1 MPDERKSA
9 RESLIPAMPI
19 PEGGEAFSRKVHG
32 LLDGQPKDEATVHQA
47 LAGMDEMLDKIAAG
61 LYSLA
66 SMLVG
71 EGEDGIRLVE
81 TAVSRADITGCG
93 GDARMARQS
102 SRRELCSAAIETLVK
117 RNPQSL
123 AAPKDIEPATTCI
136 EDDDLSAAGISTEE
150 LESMLAGPN
159 RESVRRWLEGLSTE
173 TRVIFVIRA
182 VAGFSSDETA
192 SLLADHGG
200 PCARGWTA
208 DGVRV
213 AFRQGLCSLASQLIQ
228 ATNAR

>member
-1 MPDERKSA
+1 MPDEPKSA
-9 RESLIPAMPI
+9 PGTLIPAVPI
-19 PEGGEAFSRKVHG
+19 PEGGEAFSREVHG
-32 LLDGQPKDEATVHQA
+32 LLDGHPKDEAIVHQA

-71 EGEDGIRLVE
+71 EGEDSIRLVE
-81 TAVSRADITGCG
+81 MAVSRADISGCG
-93 GDARMARQS
+93 GDARLARQS
-102 SRRELCSAAIETLVK
+102 SRRAMCSAAIEMLVK
-117 RNPQSL
+117 RDPDSL
-123 AAPKDIEPATTCI
+123 AAPQDIEPATTCI

-150 LESMLAGPN
+150 LELMLAGPN
-159 RESVRRWLEGLSTE
+159 RESVRRWIEGLSTE

-192 SLLADHGG
+192 ELLAGHGG
-200 PCARGWTA
+200 QSAKGWTE

-213 AFRQGLCSLASQLIQ
+213 IFRQGLCSLASQLIH